1 MSLLSMLPGFPGM
14 FQSLSGEFVSAHVI
28 LFSVMLG
35 GCLVGMGGE
44 QMKLG
49 SPLVCVSHDSP
60 YCGMG
65 RPIDL

>member
-1 MSLLSMLPGFPGM
+1 MSLLGVLPGLSGM
-14 FQSLSGEFVSAHVI
+14 FQSLPGEFVSTHVVS
-28 LFSVMLG
+28 LPVMLARS
-35 GCLVGMGGE
+35 LMGMGGK
-44 QMKLG
+44 QVKLG